1 MRLRV
6 DFYQLS
12 RDPAEALIPRLA
24 QQTLAAGERL
34 LVATGDAEQAL
45 RISQGL
51 WAHKPESFLAHAAA
65 GEGHEARQPILLAD
79 VPEPPNGARF
89 IAFADG
95 VWRDPPA
102 SCERVFHLF
111 SADTIDAARAAWR
124 ALGEDETV
132 ERHFW
137 KQEGGRWVEGP

>member
-1 MRLRV
+1 MRV

-24 QQTLAAGERL
+24 EQTLAAGERL
-34 LVATGDAEQAL
+34 LVVTSDAEQAL

-51 WAHKPESFLAHAAA
+51 WAHKPESFLAHGAA
-65 GEGHEARQPILLAD
+65 GEGEEARQPILLSDA
-79 VPEPPNGARF
+79 PAPANGARF
-89 IAFADG
+89 VAFADG
-95 VWRDPPA
+95 LWRDPPEGR
-102 SCERVFHLF
+102 ERVFHLF
-111 SADTIDAARAAWR
+111 STETIDAARAAWR

-137 KQEGGRWVEGP
+137 KQEDGRWVEGP

>member
-24 QQTLAAGERL
+24 EQTLAAGERL

-124 ALGEDETV
+124 ALGEGETV

-137 KQEGGRWVEGP
+137 KQEAGRWIEGP

>member
-1 MRLRV
+1 MRV

-24 QQTLAAGERL
+24 EQTLAAGKRL
-34 LVATGDAEQAL
+34 LVVAGDAEQGP
-45 RISQGL
+45 RISQCL
-51 WAHKPESFLAHAAA
+51 WAHKPESFLAHGAA

-79 VPEPPNGARF
+79 ALDPANGARF

-95 VWRDPPA
+95 VWRDPPEG
-102 SCERVFHLF
+102 CERVFHLF
-111 SADTIDAARAAWR
+111 SAETIDAARAAWR
-124 ALGEDETV
+124 TLGEDETV

-137 KQEGGRWVEGP
+137 KQDGGRWTEGP

>member
-24 QQTLAAGERL
+24 EQTLAAGERL

-51 WAHKPESFLAHAAA
+51 WAQKPESFLAHAAA

-79 VPEPPNGARF
+79 VPEPANGARF

-124 ALGEDETV
+124 ALGEGETV

-137 KQEGGRWVEGP
+137 KQEAGRWVEGP